1 MQFDR
6 ELKLNTNSYISAI
19 IGNQNFQI
27 KTSVSWDLNNIVK
40 QVRYLNCIVNRLN
53 MDTRLL
59 LFKLTLNKTLN

>member
-6 ELKLNTNSYISAI
+6 ELKLNTNNYISAI